1 MAKAKRK
8 KMKLL
13 QDDELAAV
21 IGGLTEYP
29 IVYPVQM
36 AMSQGQW
43 DYLWATLKQQKSQR
57 WD

>member
-1 MAKAKRK
+1 
-8 KMKLL
+8 MKLL